1 MGNQLT
7 TNVDDELYERVI
19 DEHAETGKS
28 KSQVVAERLR
38 DGYAAKDR
46 EPTLDDS
53 VLPVFG
59 QSLFVAGFVIA
70 AYTPLAY
77 GVTVALC
84 GLALVIGA
92 KVDRHMAEYDL
103 DAPTALVRVLGA

>member
-1 MGNQLT
+1 MGRVNASL
-7 TNVDDELYERVI
+7 DEDLYDRICEDHGR
-19 DEHAETGKS
+19 TGTS
-28 KSQVVAERLR
+28 KSQIENDLVREGYEAR
-38 DGYAAKDR
+38 DQ

-70 AYTPLAY
+70 AYSPFAV
-77 GVTVALC
+77 GVGTALI
-84 GLALVIGA
+84 GLALLIGA

>member
-1 MGNQLT
+1 MQRLT
-7 TNVDDELYERVI
+7 ASLDEDLY
-19 DEHAETGKS
+19 DEVCDIHAETGKT
-28 KSQVVAERLR
+28 KSEIVNDAVRTAFDDR
-38 DGYAAKDR
+38 DQ

-70 AYTPLAY
+70 AYSPFAV
-77 GVTVALC
+77 GVGTALI
-84 GLALVIGA
+84 GLALLIGA